1 MNRVIWKK
9 RRNKMTVLLQSASVT
24 VHPLS
29 VMAFDPSLQSV
40 PSAKISYQF
49 VFLSFLAHGFTMSGL
64 FIFREAS
71 SSLIPQ
77 TQTKKNK
84 GEGQREGREG
94 DQGAMEGG
102 VGVGFAEFGLCLV
115 WK

>member
-1 MNRVIWKK
+1 M
-9 RRNKMTVLLQSASVT
+9 QSASVT
-24 VHPLS
+24 VHPLFPGS
-29 VMAFDPSLQSV
+29 W
-40 PSAKISYQF
+40 
-49 VFLSFLAHGFTMSGL
+49 FTMSGL
-64 FIFREAS
+64 FIFTEAS

-94 DQGAMEGG
+94 DQGAKEGG